1 MKGIIL
7 GFGRVIIDI
16 LVIVCFVAAFIAFI
30 VSWVYGSFLSALF
43 VFVCSLVGIFLGFFT
58 LYLLIDI
65 RDALV
70 KK

>member
-16 LVIVCFVAAFIAFI
+16 LVIVCFIGAFIAFI
-30 VSWVYGSFLSALF
+30 VAWVNAGFLATLGLLIT
-43 VFVCSLVGIFLGFFT
+43 SLLGIFLGFFT

-70 KK
+70 K